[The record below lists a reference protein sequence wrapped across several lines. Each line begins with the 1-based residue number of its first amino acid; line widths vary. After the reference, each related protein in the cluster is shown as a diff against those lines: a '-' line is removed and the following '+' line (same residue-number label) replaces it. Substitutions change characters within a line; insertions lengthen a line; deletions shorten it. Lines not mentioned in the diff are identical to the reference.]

1 MTHDYLIIG
10 AGPAGLQLAALMER
24 DGHDYVV
31 LEAGETAGTFFRTY
45 PRHRRLISINKV
57 WTGSDDPEFNLRA
70 DWNSL
75 LTDDPARL
83 FRNYST
89 KYFPA
94 AGDMVRYLADF
105 AEGLNIEYGVRVTSV
120 SRPADFVVTAGD
132 RTYSARRVI
141 VATGVSRLYEPP
153 IPGASLA
160 ERYDTVSVDAAGFT
174 NQRVLIIG
182 KGNSAFETADAL
194 VETAAVIHV
203 AGPHSVRLAWQTHY
217 VGHLRAVNNNFLD
230 TYQLKSQN
238 AVLDGTVERIARRDD
253 GGYRVDF
260 RYARTVEKTRVLD
273 YDRIILCT
281 GFAFDASIFDPSAAP
296 ALVINDRFPEQT
308 AAFESV
314 NVPGLYFAGTL
325 SQQRDFKKSTNGFIH
340 GFRYGV
346 RALHKILSARYESRP
361 WPAAALEPTPEAIT
375 AAVIARIN
383 RTSAL
388 WQQFAVLAD
397 VVTVSAT
404 SSASSSAA
412 YHEEVPVAYFKEG
425 ALTSYDVA
433 FVVTLE
439 YGPDHDQVDPFDI
452 TVPRIAENDAAAAH
466 EASYLHPVVRAYR
479 GGTVVATHHLAENLE
494 NNWDLPGVHVE
505 PLEVFVKGVLA
516 DVA

>member
-24 DGHDYVV
+24 DGLDYVV
-31 LEAGETAGTFFRTY
+31 LEAGESAGTFFRTY
-45 PRHRRLISINKV
+45 PRHRQLISINKI

-75 LTDDPARL
+75 LTDDPALL
-83 FRNYST
+83 FRNYSA

-94 AGDMVRYLADF
+94 ADDMVRYLGDF
-105 AEGLNIEYGVRVTSV
+105 AAGLNVVYNARVTSV
-120 SRPADFVVTAGD
+120 SRPADFVVEAGD
-132 RTYSARRVI
+132 RTFAARRVI

-153 IPGASLA
+153 IEGASLA
-160 ERYDTVSVDAAGFT
+160 ERYDTVSVEPSDFT

-203 AGPHSVRLAWQTHY
+203 AGPHSIRLAWQTHY

-238 AVLDGTVERIARRDD
+238 AVLDGTVERIVQRDD

-260 RYARTVEKTRVLD
+260 RYARTVEAIRVLE

-281 GFAFDASIFDPSAAP
+281 GFAFDPTPFVGDAAP
-296 ALVINDRFPEQT
+296 ELVINDRFPAQT

-314 NVPGLYFAGTL
+314 NVPGLYVAGTL

-346 RALHKILSARYESRP
+346 RALHRILSARYESRP
-361 WPAAALEPTPEAIT
+361 WPSYPAGDIAAAI
-375 AAVIARIN
+375 IARIN

-388 WQQFAVLAD
+388 WQQFAVMGD
-397 VVTVSAT
+397 VVTFEGE
-404 SSASSSAA
+404 

-425 ALTSYDVA
+425 GLGVTSG

-439 YGPDHDQVDPFDI
+439 YGPGHDQVDPFDI
-452 TVPRIAENDAAAAH
+452 TVPRIAENDAAAAKD
-466 EASYLHPVVRAYR
+466 ASYLHPVVRAYR
-479 GGTVVATHHLAENLE
+479 DGEVVATHHLAENLE
-494 NNWDLPGVHVE
+494 NDWNLPGVHVQ